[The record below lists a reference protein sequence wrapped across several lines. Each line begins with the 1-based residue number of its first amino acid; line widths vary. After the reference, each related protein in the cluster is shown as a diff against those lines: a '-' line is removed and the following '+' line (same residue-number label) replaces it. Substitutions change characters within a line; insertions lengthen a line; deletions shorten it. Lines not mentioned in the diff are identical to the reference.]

1 MSAGCSAVEANQ
13 VRHICGVLWRGKE
26 ETDTLFKHLRAC
38 EGGMVFQPFWIEE
51 PQASINNDEM
61 AAVAARF
68 GVVPQNASYIV
79 VYPAY
84 LVVLGPSKEVIAN
97 LTTFSNEERLKK
109 EGPPYCEIMVKAT
122 AEGPLE
128 KRLWEHVRSCGYG
141 PWVSVTTSEKG
152 SYRQA
157 DVLAFLDRHLPKVDE
172 QRSRR
177 WRIIMADD
185 YSAHP
190 SPQVFALCWSR
201 RYVFIPHGGGVTP
214 VAQTPDTDLNQ
225 HVNRKYT
232 DRETG
237 DLLRQMRDGI
247 VVPQLRQEECIDIMV
262 DVLSNMELHLNAAK
276 GYLKTSMTVDL
287 GGLQDQE
294 IMR

>member
-1 MSAGCSAVEANQ
+1 MDEV
-13 VRHICGVLWRGKE
+13 GVLRSCGERSALHVWRLLAWEGRDRE
-26 ETDTLFKHLRAC
+26 LNVARVRSLCLAVHGYDPEIENWDQSPFHHNESGSQNMTTL
-38 EGGMVFQPFWIEE
+38 
-51 PQASINNDEM
+51 
-61 AAVAARF
+61 AVAGKGAI
-68 GVVPQNASYIV
+68 VP
-79 VYPAY
+79 
-84 LVVLGPSKEVIAN
+84 LVEGHSATRERWTAN

-109 EGPPYCEIMVKAT
+109 EGPPYCEIMFKAT

-128 KRLWEHVRSCGYG
+128 QRLWEHVRSRGYG

-157 DVLAFLDRHLPKVDE
+157 DVLAFLERHLPKVDE
-172 QRSRR
+172 QQPRR

-185 YSAHP
+185 FSAHL
-190 SPQVFALCWSR
+190 SPAVFNLCWSR

-225 HVNRKYT
+225 HVKREYT

-237 DLLRQMRDGI
+237 ELLQQMRDGI

-262 DVLSNMELHLNAAK
+262 DVLSNMELHLNAA
-276 GYLKTSMTVDL
+276 TVSYTHL
-287 GGLQDQE
+287 TLPTNRE
-294 IMR
+294 V